1 MSQLAEALQ
10 GYVGLRLQRMPIS
23 PDPVNAPMIRH
34 WADVIGDDNPIY
46 VDDAAARAT
55 GRAGVV
61 APAAMLQVW
70 TMAGY
75 RPTIEQTRHDDD
87 YRTLLALLAEAGYTA
102 IVATN
107 SEHDYVRELRLGER
121 IRQVETI
128 ESISAEKHTALG
140 SGFFVTTGL
149 DYLDEHAEPV
159 GRALFRVLIYRPRD
173 PAADPARRPRPPE
186 DVDTAFWF
194 QGAAQGK
201 LLVQRCMDCGRLR
214 HPPGPVCPR
223 CTSLRW
229 DTLESQGRGSV
240 YSFVVNHHPQAPG
253 FEYPLVVA
261 LVELDEGFRLVGG
274 IAGVDPPDVSIGMPV
289 QAEFFSAV
297 EGVALPRF
305 RRLDGPADAP

>member
-1 MSQLAEALQ
+1 MSRLAETLQ
-10 GYVGLRLQRMPIS
+10 SYVGLRLERMPIS

-34 WADVIGDDNPIY
+34 WADAIGDDNPVY

-75 RPTIEQTRHDDD
+75 RPTIEDTRHDDD
-87 YRTLLALLAEAGYTA
+87 YRALLALLADAGYTA

-107 SEHDYVRELRLGER
+107 SEHDYDRELRLGER

-128 ESISAEKHTALG
+128 ESISEEKHTALG

-149 DYLDEHAEPV
+149 DYLDSDGEPV

-173 PAADPARRPRPPE
+173 PAADGALRPRPPE

-194 QGAAQGK
+194 GGAAEGR
-201 LLVQRCMDCGRLR
+201 LLVQRCTDCGRLR
-214 HPPGPVCPR
+214 HPPGPVCPE

-274 IAGVDPPDVSIGMPV
+274 IGGVDPADVVIGMPV
-289 QAEFFSAV
+289 DTEFFSPV

-305 RRLDGPADAP
+305 RRRDGP